1 MKVSYAPASRSLL
14 SLETDLQGTAG
25 ISGRAT
31 GDAAYRILIP
41 REKLESDPE
50 LLQLVTEK
58 VGIRWMGPG

>member
-1 MKVSYAPASRSLL
+1 MKVSYVPASRSLL
-14 SLETDLQGTAG
+14 SLEPDLQGTDG
-25 ISGRAT
+25 IPGRAT